1 MIIGIGCD
9 IIEIDRVKRACERE
23 GFVKRVF
30 TEKEIAYCEAR
41 KKQAFSS
48 YAARFAAK
56 EAVLKALGTGLREG
70 ELKEIEVFNDELGK
84 PSISLYGYH
93 KELAEQKG
101 VRNIHLSLS
110 HSQAEAI
117 AYCIMED

>member
-9 IIEIDRVKRACERE
+9 IVTIERVAKACAKA
-23 GFVKRVF
+23 GFVERVF
-30 TEKEIAYCEAR
+30 TDKEIAYCKAR
-41 KKQAFSS
+41 KVQATSS

-70 ELKEIEVFNDELGK
+70 ELKEIEVVNDELGK
-84 PSISLYGYH
+84 PFVNLYGYH
-93 KELAEQKG
+93 KSLAASQG
-101 VRNIHLSLS
+101 VKRIHLSLS
-110 HSQAEAI
+110 HSQTEAL